1 MDGPDC
7 ESSRKY
13 EGWDAVLEKVA
24 RVVYIGGSGHLFEAT
39 LPDGQIAQ
47 QGTLYVSTRTLYV
60 SMEVRH
66 EREKTIRF

>member
-1 MDGPDC
+1 M
-7 ESSRKY
+7 
-13 EGWDAVLEKVA
+13 LEKVA